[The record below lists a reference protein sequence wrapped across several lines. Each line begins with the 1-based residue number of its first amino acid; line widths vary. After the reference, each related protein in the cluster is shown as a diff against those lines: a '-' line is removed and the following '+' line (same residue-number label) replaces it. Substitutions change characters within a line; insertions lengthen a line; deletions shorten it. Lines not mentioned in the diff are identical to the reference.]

1 MPLVNGVKSYS
12 VFIFPVGCEARRKS
26 CRHDIFVS
34 RSILVQTKGLNTR
47 AGQAQLAELARFLP

>member
-12 VFIFPVGCEARRKS
+12 VFIIPVGCEAWRKS

-34 RSILVQTKGLNTR
+34 RSILVQTKGLNT
-47 AGQAQLAELARFLP
+47 